1 MVLDAPPSTERIARV
16 GYDYVVLD
24 AQHGLLSTRGILDG
38 LTAIDAA
45 GAGRGAVRVGPAG
58 ASVGAGSGAGAAD
71 GGSGRGTDAGAAG
84 GAGVGSGQGT
94 DAAVGATVGLVRVEA
109 NNATPIGRA
118 LDAGATGVIVPLVDN
133 AEDAAF
139 AVRAAKYPP
148 SGIRSYGPTR
158 AGLRIGP
165 VPAESDAAT
174 VVLAMIETA
183 SGLENVEE
191 ICATP
196 GLDGIY
202 VGPSDLCLAIGGK
215 FPGDPEV
222 AEEFEAAIKRIA
234 EVAAAAGVAAG
245 IHNHDGAS
253 AKARL
258 AQGYTYA
265 TVSSDIDHL
274 QGVAAEHL
282 AVVRG

>member
-1 MVLDAPPSTERIARV
+1 M
-16 GYDYVVLD
+16 
-24 AQHGLLSTRGILDG
+24 
-38 LTAIDAA
+38 
-45 GAGRGAVRVGPAG
+45 
-58 ASVGAGSGAGAAD
+58 
-71 GGSGRGTDAGAAG
+71 
-84 GAGVGSGQGT
+84 
-94 DAAVGATVGLVRVEA
+94 RVEA

-118 LDAGATGVIVPLVDN
+118 LDAGATGVIVPLVDSG
-133 AEDAAF
+133 EDAAY

-215 FPGDPEV
+215 FPGDPDV
-222 AEEFEAAIKRIA
+222 ADEFEAAIKHIA

-245 IHNHDGAS
+245 IHNRDGAT

-258 AQGYTYA
+258 AEGYTYA

-274 QGVAAEHL
+274 HGVAAEHL
-282 AVVRG
+282 AVVKG

>member
-1 MVLDAPPSTERIARV
+1 MDNFAARLRAREHLVGYWVMLDAPPATERIARV

-38 LTAIDAA
+38 LMAIDAA
-45 GAGRGAVRVGPAG
+45 AAGPVVDPSAG
-58 ASVGAGSGAGAAD
+58 TAGSARD
-71 GGSGRGTDAGAAG
+71 
-84 GAGVGSGQGT
+84 
-94 DAAVGATVGLVRVEA
+94 ATVGLVRVEA

-118 LDAGATGVIVPLVDN
+118 LDAGAAGVIVPLVDSG
-133 AEDAAF
+133 EDAAR

-148 SGIRSYGPTR
+148 SGIRSFGPAR
-158 AGLRIGP
+158 SGLRIGP
-165 VPAESDAAT
+165 VPAQADAAT

-183 SGLENVEE
+183 AGLTNVEE

-202 VGPSDLCLAIGGK
+202 VGPSDLCLAVGGK
-215 FPGDPEV
+215 FPGDPDV
-222 AEEFEAAIKRIA
+222 RGEFDAAVVHIA

-245 IHNHDGAS
+245 IHTNDGPT
-253 AKARL
+253 AKRRL
-258 AQGYTYA
+258 TEGYTFA
-265 TVSSDIDHL
+265 TVSSDLDHL
-274 QGVAAEHL
+274 QGVAADHL

>member
-1 MVLDAPPSTERIARV
+1 MTNFAARLRAREQLVGYWVVLDAPPSTERIARV

-24 AQHGLLSTRGILDG
+24 GQHGLLSTRGILDG
-38 LTAIDAA
+38 LMAIDAA
-45 GAGRGAVRVGPAG
+45 G
-58 ASVGAGSGAGAAD
+58 
-71 GGSGRGTDAGAAG
+71 
-84 GAGVGSGQGT
+84 
-94 DAAVGATVGLVRVEA
+94 GATVGLVRVEA

-118 LDAGATGVIVPLVDN
+118 LDAGAAGVIVPLVDSG
-133 AEDAAF
+133 EDAAY

-183 SGLENVEE
+183 SGLANVEA

-215 FPGDPEV
+215 FPGDPDV
-222 AEEFEAAIKRIA
+222 ADEFEAAIRHIA

-245 IHNHDGAS
+245 IHNPDGAS

-282 AVVRG
+282 ATVKG